1 MFPRDRQPELMDDPQ
16 LACDEHRQAL
26 AGLARLNR
34 CSGVASTMYRYLR
47 RFASS
52 FGDRPL
58 TVLDVA
64 SGSGDVP
71 LSWLQRAKR
80 DQWQLQLTMLDI
92 SSTAVEEQENRAK
105 KLGVSALS
113 LQQDCLNGPLPGGFD
128 LVTCSLFMHHLDEQQ
143 VFRLL
148 QSMQAAAQHG
158 MVVCDLERSQF
169 NLMLVNLGAK
179 LLSRSRVVHHDAAAS
194 VRAAFTSGEFEQIA
208 RQALARPIRMHRAFP
223 CRFIA
228 VVAET
233 AVEQPVPT
241 LALQGTS

>member
-16 LACDEHRQAL
+16 LPRDEHRQAL
-26 AGLARLNR
+26 AGLSRLNR

-47 RFASS
+47 RFASVS
-52 FGDRPL
+52 GDRPL

-92 SSTAVEEQENRAK
+92 SSTAVDEQKRRAEQ
-105 KLGVSALS
+105 LGVDALS

-128 LVTCSLFMHHLDEQQ
+128 LVTCSLFMHHLDEHQ

-158 MVVCDLERSQF
+158 VVICDLERSQF
-169 NLMLVNLGAK
+169 NLMLVNLATR
-179 LLSRSRVVHHDAAAS
+179 LLSRSRVVHYDGPAS
-194 VRAAFTSGEFEQIA
+194 VRAAFTSGEFEKIA
-208 RQALARPIRMHRAFP
+208 DQALTRPVRMHRAFP

-228 VVAET
+228 VVAEAT
-233 AVEQPVPT
+233 VEQPVPS
-241 LALQGTS
+241 LSLQGTS